1 MKIDGKGVLVL
12 CQNQREVIICRSID
26 GVEFEESFLC
36 VFVLFAAAATYG
48 RCSRRLGGVAED
60 SNKNCCDGKYLTGIG
75 MQLDVNCPEM
85 E

>member
-1 MKIDGKGVLVL
+1 MEKLKHLVL

-60 SNKNCCDGKYLTGIG
+60 SNKNCCDGKYLSGIG
-75 MQLDVNCPEM
+75 MPLDMNCPGTE
-85 E
+85 